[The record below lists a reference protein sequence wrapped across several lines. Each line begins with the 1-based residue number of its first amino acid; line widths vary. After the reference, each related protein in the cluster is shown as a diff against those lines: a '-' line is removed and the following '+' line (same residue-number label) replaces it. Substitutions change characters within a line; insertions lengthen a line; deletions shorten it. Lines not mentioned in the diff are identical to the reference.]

1 MNLDETKNAA
11 RVAAKN
17 NRLNIAANSQ
27 DGRAAKKVARTFIS
41 KVSKNSGLP
50 IAGYFPIGSELDIR
64 VLFEELHINGCQCC
78 LPMIRGVSDVLEF
91 GSWCSGDSLVKSKY
105 GIKEPRGESKRL
117 IPKTIVAPM
126 LAFDKWGYRLGYGG
140 GYYDRTIARLRKLD
154 SKILVVGVAF
164 AGQEVDHVPKDIKDQ
179 KMDMIIT
186 EEGSFWC

>member
-27 DGRAAKKVARTFIS
+27 DGGAAKKVARTFIS

-78 LPMIRGVSDVLEF
+78 LPMI
-91 GSWCSGDSLVKSKY
+91 
-105 GIKEPRGESKRL
+105 
-117 IPKTIVAPM
+117 
-126 LAFDKWGYRLGYGG
+126 
-140 GYYDRTIARLRKLD
+140 
-154 SKILVVGVAF
+154 
-164 AGQEVDHVPKDIKDQ
+164 
-179 KMDMIIT
+179 
-186 EEGSFWC
+186 